1 MKINKNLIKAKMKEQ
16 GLTQEDAA
24 KKCGITL
31 QKFRVIMAYGN
42 CDGKHIGKLA
52 KGLGVAVW
60 ELVAP

>member
-1 MKINKNLIKAKMKEQ
+1 MKIKKALVKEKMKEQ

-24 KKCGITL
+24 KKCGIQL

-42 CDGKHIGKLA
+42 CDGMNIGKLA

-60 ELVAP
+60 ELVEK